1 MQRRTGKVD
10 GEAWLHE
17 TGQASA
23 SPGVICRRN
32 VDHRKIHAFLGTLEH
47 LSFDGDPGD
56 VVNG

>member
-23 SPGVICRRN
+23 SPGVICRGD
-32 VDHRKIHAFLGTLEH
+32 VYHGEIGSAAALEY
-47 LSFDGDPGD
+47 LPANGDPGD
-56 VVNG
+56 VVN